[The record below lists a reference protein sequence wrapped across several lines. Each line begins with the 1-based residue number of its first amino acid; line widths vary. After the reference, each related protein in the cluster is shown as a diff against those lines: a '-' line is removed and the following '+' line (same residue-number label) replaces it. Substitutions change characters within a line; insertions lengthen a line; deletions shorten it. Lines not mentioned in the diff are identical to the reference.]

1 MNFKNDENILKALK
15 EKIPDNILVT
25 EESFYLDGNQ
35 LIVIN
40 PILSTQF
47 R

>member
-15 EKIPDNILVT
+15 EKIPDNILVR